1 MLTQEIKIKTAPAAT
16 PPAHRWIEAK
26 GSTDLPSNMDT
37 FQIDPTIVPIAHQDE
52 DGRNVQQYNVFGI
65 LVDVEQF

>member
-1 MLTQEIKIKTAPAAT
+1 MADGKGLKAPLIS
-16 PPAHRWIEAK
+16 HQIWIHSK
-26 GSTDLPSNMDT
+26 QT
-37 FQIDPTIVPIAHQDE
+37 PTIVPIAHQDE